1 MDKTHLNIMH
11 TTEPDE
17 RISEI
22 EWMERYSV
30 GKSAPKPEALDRA
43 RDMMR
48 QYSYSSTGELN
59 QMYLDMIEDM

>member
-17 RISEI
+17 RISEV

-30 GKSAPKPEALDRA
+30 GKEAKRPEALDRA

-48 QYSYSSTGELN
+48 QYSYSETGELN